1 MFPGITVNLDIG
13 RKKSILAVEEA
24 VNSNQLIFLANQKNI
39 KDDVPEVDGIYD
51 FGVLAKIK
59 QVLKHTDDTMRVL
72 VEGIWRAQAINFYD
86 SKGFISAK
94 IEKKESIFSD
104 DEDKIQALIR
114 EAKMLF
120 AENVDLL
127 PQIPVDLL
135 LASSDGNDLCEVVD
149 SIIFNSSIPV
159 NDKQSL
165 LSELDFEKRIV
176 SLIKLLS
183 KENNILFYQK
193 ELALKIKDKLEKSQ
207 KDFLLREQIKILSD
221 ELGDFGDPVTES
233 EKYLKKIKKLKLP
246 KNTYEKL
253 KQECDNLYK
262 TPSGSPEAN
271 IIRNYLDLCVSL
283 PWNKSSEDILD
294 IDSASKIL
302 NEDHFGLKT
311 VKERILEFLSVR
323 KLVPNIKGQ
332 IICLVGP
339 PGVGKTSIARSLAK
353 AIGKKYVRMSLGGL
367 GDESEIRGHR
377 KTYVGAIPGRIISSI
392 KQCGTNN
399 PLILLDE
406 IDKLSKDYHGDPSS
420 ALLEVLDPEQNSE
433 FYDRY
438 LEVPFDLSKVLFI
451 ATANDK
457 SKIPAPLYDRME
469 VIELCSYTQEE
480 KFNIAKNH
488 LVPKQLKRHGLD
500 SLNFIMSDNAINFI
514 IESYTREAGVRE
526 LERKISEIMR
536 KTAKKVVSDS
546 KINSIKISITDVRK
560 ILGCEKYKKEYMA
573 SGEPGIVNGLAWT
586 SVGGTV
592 LPVEVLLMKGKGK
605 IQITGMLGD
614 VMKESV
620 NIAFSYIRG
629 NAKKLGIDEDFYKQ
643 FDIHIHAPEGAI
655 PKDGPSAGITIATA
669 LVSALTGNKVRSD
682 VAMTGEITLK
692 GKVLP
697 IGGLK
702 EKTMAAYK
710 NGLKAVII
718 PQENESD
725 LEEIEDVVKK
735 SVEFIKVADINEV
748 LDVAILK

>member
-24 VNSNQLIFLANQKNI
+24 MNSNQLIFLANQKNI
-39 KDDVPEVDGIYD
+39 KDDAPEADKIYD

-59 QVLKHTDDTMRVL
+59 QILKRTDETMRVL
-72 VEGIWRAQAINFYD
+72 VEGICRAQAESFDN
-86 SKGFISAK
+86 SKEFISAK
-94 IEKKESIFSD
+94 IEKKESLFLND
-104 DEDKIQALIR
+104 TDEIKALVR
-114 EAKMLF
+114 EAKVLF
-120 AENVDLL
+120 AENIDLS
-127 PQIPVDLL
+127 PQVPIELLIDADNNSDLI
-135 LASSDGNDLCEVVD
+135 EIVD
-149 SIIFNSSIPV
+149 SMIFNSSICPK
-159 NDKQSL
+159 DKQTL

-176 SLIKLLS
+176 NFIKLLS
-183 KENNILFYQK
+183 QENNIIFYQK
-193 ELALKIKDKLEKSQ
+193 ELALKVKNKLEKSQ
-207 KDFLLREQIKILSD
+207 RDYLLREQIKILSD

-246 KNTYEKL
+246 KDTYEKL

-271 IIRNYLDLCVSL
+271 IIRNYLDLCISL

-294 IDSASKIL
+294 IDRATKIL
-302 NEDHFGLKT
+302 NEEHFGLKT

-399 PLILLDE
+399 PLMLLDE

-438 LEVPFDLSKVLFI
+438 LEVPFDLSKVLFV

-457 SKIPAPLYDRME
+457 TKIPAPLYDRME

-480 KFNIAKNH
+480 KFHIAKNH
-488 LVPKQLKRHGLD
+488 LIPKQLRRHGLND
-500 SLNFIMSDNAINFI
+500 VNFVMSNKAIDFI
-514 IESYTREAGVRE
+514 IKFYTREAGVRE

-546 KINSIKISITDVRK
+546 KIDSIKINVKDVKK

-573 SGEPGIVNGLAWT
+573 NGEVGIVNGLAWT
-586 SVGGTV
+586 AVGGTV
-592 LPVEVLLMKGKGK
+592 LPVEAILMKGKGK

-620 NIAFSYIRG
+620 NIAISYIRG

-669 LVSALTGNKVRSD
+669 LVSALTGHKVRD
-682 VAMTGEITLK
+682 DIAMTGEITLK
-692 GKVLP
+692 GAVLP

-710 NGLKAVII
+710 NSLKTVII
-718 PQENESD
+718 PIENESD
-725 LEEIEDVVKK
+725 LEEVEDVVKK
-735 SVEFIKVADINEV
+735 SIKFVKVSNVSEV
-748 LDVAILK
+748 LDIAVVK

>member
-24 VNSNQLIFLANQKNI
+24 LDSNRLIFLANQKNI
-39 KDDVPEVDGIYD
+39 ADDLPELDKIYD
-51 FGVLAKIK
+51 FGVLARVK
-59 QVLKHTDDTMRVL
+59 QILKRTDETMRVL
-72 VEGIWRAQAINFYD
+72 VEGICRAQAKSFDN
-86 SKGFISAK
+86 SKKFISAK
-94 IEKKESIFSD
+94 IEKKENDFLD
-104 DEDKIQALIR
+104 VTDEIEALFR

-120 AENVDLL
+120 AENMDLSPQMSVELFVNDSSNLQETVD
-127 PQIPVDLL
+127 IM
-135 LASSDGNDLCEVVD
+135 
-149 SIIFNSSIPV
+149 IFNSSV
-159 NDKQSL
+159 QTYDKQKL
-165 LSELDFEKRIV
+165 LSELNFEKRIV
-176 SLIKLLS
+176 DFIKLLS
-183 KENNILFYQK
+183 QENNILFYQK
-193 ELALKIKDKLEKSQ
+193 ELALKVKDKLEKSQ
-207 KDFLLREQIKILSD
+207 KDYLLREQIKILSD
-221 ELGDFGDPVTES
+221 ELEGFDDPLTES
-233 EKYLKKIKKLKLP
+233 EKYLKKIKKFKLP
-246 KNTYEKL
+246 KSTYEKL
-253 KQECDNLYK
+253 KQECDTLYK

-294 IDSASKIL
+294 INKASKVL
-302 NEDHFGLKT
+302 NEEHFGLES
-311 VKERILEFLSVR
+311 VKERILEFLAVR

-353 AIGKKYVRMSLGGL
+353 AIGKKYIRMSLGGL

-377 KTYVGAIPGRIISSI
+377 KTYVGAVPGRIISSL

-399 PLILLDE
+399 PLIVLDE

-457 SKIPAPLYDRME
+457 NNIPAPLYDRME

-488 LVPKQLKRHGLD
+488 LIPKQLKRHGLED
-500 SLNFIMSDNAINFI
+500 IKFSVSEKAIDFI
-514 IESYTREAGVRE
+514 IKFYTREAGVRE

-536 KTAKKVVSDS
+536 KTAKKIVSES
-546 KINSIKISITDVRK
+546 KIDSVKINIKDVKK
-560 ILGCEKYKKEYMA
+560 ILGCEKYKKEYLA
-573 SGEPGIVNGLAWT
+573 NGEIGVVNGLAWT

-605 IQITGMLGD
+605 VQITGMLGD

-620 NIAFSYIRG
+620 NIAISYIRG
-629 NAKKLGIDEDFYKQ
+629 NATRLGITEDFYKQ
-643 FDIHIHAPEGAI
+643 FDIHIHAPEGAT
-655 PKDGPSAGITIATA
+655 PKDGPSAGITITTA
-669 LVSALTGNKVRSD
+669 LVSALTKNKVRED
-682 VAMTGEITLK
+682 IAMTGEITLT

-710 NGLKAVII
+710 NGLKTVII
-718 PQENESD
+718 PKENESD
-725 LEEIEDVVKK
+725 LEKIDDVVKK
-735 SVEFIKVADINEV
+735 SIKFVKVTDVSEV
-748 LDVAILK
+748 LEASIVK